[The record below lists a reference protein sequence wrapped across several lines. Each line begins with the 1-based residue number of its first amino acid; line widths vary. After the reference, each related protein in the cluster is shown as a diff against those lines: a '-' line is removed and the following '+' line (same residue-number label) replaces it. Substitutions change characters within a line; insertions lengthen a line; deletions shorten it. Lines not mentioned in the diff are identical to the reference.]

1 MRNEEVVKPNPVSL
15 ELVRKFV
22 TAAHGD
28 YEEVKKLVEHEPA
41 LVNAVM
47 NWGGDDWE
55 SGLGAA
61 AHLGNRPIAEFL
73 LERGARLD
81 IFSAAMLGDLELVKS
96 MLKYYRNTL
105 DIRGPH
111 GIPLMRHA
119 QMGGEQAEHVVDY
132 LKTLLSKEEVS

>member
-1 MRNEEVVKPNPVSL
+1 MRHGEVVKPDPVST
-15 ELVRKFV
+15 ELVQEFV

-28 YEEVKKLVEHEPA
+28 FEEVKRLVEQEPA

-73 LERGARLD
+73 IQRGARMD
-81 IFSAAMLGDLELVKS
+81 IFSAAMLGDLELVKA
-96 MLKYYRNTL
+96 MLKYYPNPL
-105 DIRGPH
+105 EIRGPH

-119 QMGGEQAEHVVDY
+119 QMGKEQAVHIVSY
-132 LKTLLSKEEVS
+132 LQELITKEAVS

>member
-1 MRNEEVVKPNPVSL
+1 MRNEEVVKPNPVSS

-22 TAAHGD
+22 TAAHGN
-28 YEEVKKLVEHEPA
+28 YEEVKNLVEQEPA

-73 LERGARLD
+73 LERGARMD

-96 MLKYYRNTL
+96 MLKYYPNPL

-119 QMGGEQAEHVVDY
+119 QMGGEQATHVVDY
-132 LKTLLSKEEVS
+132 LQTLLSEEAIS